1 MDIQKL
7 TYPIGKR
14 VTVSNPD
21 QSLIEEWITDIETF
35 PQRLEKLL
43 QNATTAQL
51 SYRYRPGGWTVK
63 QVVHHCADSHL
74 NGMAK
79 FKLALTEDSPTIKPY
94 IQEGWANTTEA
105 TSDDLTYS
113 IQLLK
118 GLHAKWI
125 VLLRS
130 LSSDEMQRGY
140 IHPAHDRLFTI
151 EESIQIYSWHCN
163 HHFAHVE
170 NGLQSEGKYNL

>member
-1 MDIQKL
+1 MDIPKL

-14 VTVSNPD
+14 VTISNPD
-21 QSLIEEWITDIETF
+21 QALIDEWITDIETF

-74 NGMAK
+74 NGLAK

-105 TSDDLTYS
+105 ISDDLTYS

-140 IHPAHDRLFTI
+140 IYPEHDRLFTI
-151 EESIQIYSWHCN
+151 EESIQIYSWHCR
-163 HHFAHVE
+163 HHYEHVKT
-170 NGLQSEGKYNL
+170 GLESWGQYN